1 METSEALKR
10 IEKARVGLAKAV
22 VKFDKIVDA
31 VTPLMDDELSED
43 RIQFIRE
50 LNATGVYSQKDL
62 AQKFKISRGYL
73 SRMLSGK
80 RKKNRE

>member
-1 METSEALKR
+1 METGEALKR
-10 IEKARVGLAKAV
+10 IEKARVDLAKAV

-31 VTPLMDDELSED
+31 VTPLMDDELSEE

-62 AQKFKISRGYL
+62 SQKFKISQGYL
-73 SRMLSGK
+73 SRILSGK
-80 RKKNRE
+80 RKNRE